1 MKGAESPTQPQAG
14 SVVPTRVPASH
25 RNSSPASVFEK
36 ILGAYDTGG
45 FTLTDTLQELKRL
58 LESGAPPT
66 QLSDILRRRELVEPL
81 PPHAHEQVVSL
92 LSDVRPRT
100 TTETPAASE
109 ARRANPDS
117 SADAFGSSTKVQTSV
132 YEKILGVF
140 EASGVTDT
148 DALAQL
154 KGLLL
159 ATGASPTALLDVL
172 RRRRLIDALP
182 RHAVLELLGLLNDA
196 QARAAAEAAMMA
208 DKRSAASDP
217 AASHLVESVPAANGS
232 APVATRTSRTE
243 TPADATSKAL
253 SSVFE
258 KVLGVFETSGFT
270 DTDVLAKLKRLL
282 LATGA
287 SPAAL
292 LGILRHRQKVDPLP
306 EHAHAKVLAL
316 LNEVIEQA
324 TGHSAVPDEAKYR
337 AHDHG
342 PVQPQYMAT
351 APIRP
356 VAQPTDQIE
365 RAAKTAI
372 AANSLRNAELSRPAP
387 NRARE
392 MDSAPVSS
400 AESTSAKTEPAP
412 QSSSQI
418 TPPVLTVAV
427 TPKSVSIEEESSI
440 PSLPPQVAA
449 PVSRPAP
456 PQTPTSNEMQTT
468 TQITASAPT
477 PTPAPASAPAQIN
490 ALAPTPAGT
499 PESASAKKES
509 KPSLLSQVTT
519 WISARVATPVSPAPT
534 PTPAP
539 ASAQTPSRSSA
550 AKQLAEAPPAPV
562 QITETKPSLLLEV
575 TTWISAQEPEAR
587 QSPSVEQSVTVPPAQ
602 ALPPLLVPAQTETSS
617 SAPVSTPSTASG
629 KIGVVSS
636 ALAPPPDSVSP
647 QTDGAPLD
655 LTPVARSLPEA
666 ATPPPARLPR
676 ASSAVSVSARAA
688 AVAAIRRLLQHS
700 PPAKTESATPSIATP
715 RASVPAPEP
724 TPSIPT
730 VAAAIAKAVAPIAAQ
745 PAPVAAPAVPT
756 AARPAAPVSPPVEE
770 VTISFDDLARLN
782 PVVAPQSKRAPKAV
796 PVVAESLAL
805 KRGGSW
811 KSGSRAIGLGAGAA
825 AVLIAATVVWLSDRP
840 APIPAPEPE
849 PVRPLTAMPPP
860 GTVIRDCA
868 QCPAM
873 TVLPVGRFK
882 QGSAVVDSGSSAFD
896 KPLHWVNITQPFSM
910 STNTVTV
917 DEFQQFIASTRRDM
931 QGCDT
936 YDGSW
941 KHRAKNN
948 WKSPGFSQ
956 TGTHP
961 VTCVSWNDAQAYAR
975 WISAKTG
982 HRYRLP
988 SASEWEF
995 AARSGGE
1002 AVLPWNPDGS
1012 DACSNANVAD
1022 QSAVRRYPGWTAFGC
1037 SDGYVYT
1044 APVGS
1049 FKANAFGLNDTLGNV
1064 FQWTQDCWTTG
1075 YAGAPIDGSARTD
1088 GNCGER
1094 ELRGGSW
1101 FSTPAYVRASYRNH
1115 FAADYRTN
1123 SVGIRLVREL
1133 EQ

>member
-1 MKGAESPTQPQAG
+1 MKGADSPTVQTG
-14 SVVPTRVPASH
+14 LVVPTRGPPSS
-25 RNSSPASVFEK
+25 RNSSPGSVFEK

-81 PPHAHEQVVSL
+81 SPHAHEQIVSL
-92 LSDVRPRT
+92 LNDVRPRPA
-100 TTETPAASE
+100 TEMPVASE
-109 ARRANPDS
+109 AKKATPDS
-117 SADAFGSSTKVQTSV
+117 SAEESGSSTKIQTSV

-140 EASGVTDT
+140 EASGFTDT

-159 ATGASPTALLDVL
+159 ATGASPTALLNVL

-182 RHAVLELLGLLNDA
+182 RHALLELLGLLSDA
-196 QARAAAEAAMMA
+196 QARAAAEAAVMA
-208 DKRSAASDP
+208 DKQSAASDT
-217 AASHLVESVPAANGS
+217 AASHPVEAVPAANGS
-232 APVATRTSRTE
+232 AHMATRTSRAE
-243 TPADATSKAL
+243 TPPDATSKAL

-324 TGHSAVPDEAKYR
+324 TGYSA
-337 AHDHG
+337 DHG
-342 PVQPQYMAT
+342 PVQPQYTAT
-351 APIRP
+351 VPIRP
-356 VAQPTDQIE
+356 VVQPTDRIE
-365 RAAKTAI
+365 RAAETAM
-372 AANSLRNAELSRPAP
+372 AVNSLRSPELSRPAP
-387 NRARE
+387 NRAKE
-392 MDSAPVSS
+392 MDSAPVSVQTPGRSDS
-400 AESTSAKTEPAP
+400 AEQRIDTPPPSVQAAPAPPVQIAASAPAPETTSSLPPPVETPVLSSSSTEPRVDAP
-412 QSSSQI
+412 APAAAEPVTPAATQL

-427 TPKSVSIEEESSI
+427 TPKS
-440 PSLPPQVAA
+440 A
-449 PVSRPAP
+449 P
-456 PQTPTSNEMQTT
+456 
-468 TQITASAPT
+468 TQIAASAA
-477 PTPAPASAPAQIN
+477 TPAA
-490 ALAPTPAGT
+490 T
-499 PESASAKKES
+499 PESVSAKRGAKPSLLTQMTTWVSARVAAARRPSPSVEQRVEAPPASLKIGASAATPAATSKLASAKKET
-509 KPSLLSQVTT
+509 KPPLPIQVTT
-519 WISARVATPVSPAPT
+519 WHSAPV
-534 PTPAP
+534 
-539 ASAQTPSRSSA
+539 
-550 AKQLAEAPPAPV
+550 AEA
-562 QITETKPSLLLEV
+562 S
-575 TTWISAQEPEAR
+575 R
-587 QSPSVEQSVTVPPAQ
+587 GPSVEQSVTVPPAQ

-617 SAPVSTPSTASG
+617 SAPVSTPSTAGG
-629 KIGVVSS
+629 KIGAVSS

-647 QTDGAPLD
+647 QTEGAPL
-655 LTPVARSLPEA
+655 TPPVAPSV
-666 ATPPPARLPR
+666 TPPPARVPR
-676 ASSAVSVSARAA
+676 ASNAVSVSARAA

-700 PPAKTESATPSIATP
+700 PPAKTESATPSP
-715 RASVPAPEP
+715 PPA
-724 TPSIPT
+724 I
-730 VAAAIAKAVAPIAAQ
+730 V
-745 PAPVAAPAVPT
+745 
-756 AARPAAPVSPPVEE
+756 PAAPPISPPVVEE
-770 VTISFDDLARLN
+770 VTISFDDLARLKSA
-782 PVVAPQSKRAPKAV
+782 VAPESKRAPKAV
-796 PVVAESLAL
+796 PVVAESLVL

-811 KSGSRAIGLGAGAA
+811 KSGNRAIGLGAGAA
-825 AVLIAATVVWLSDRP
+825 AVLIAATVAWLSNRP
-840 APIPAPEPE
+840 APLPASEPM
-849 PVRPLTAMPPP
+849 RPLAAIPPP

-868 QCPAM
+868 QCPTM

-882 QGSAVVDSGSSAFD
+882 QGSAAVDSGSSAFD
-896 KPLHWVNITQPFSM
+896 KPLHWVNITHPFSM

-917 DEFQQFIASTRRDM
+917 DEFQQFIASTGRDM

-941 KHRAKNN
+941 KHHPKNN
-948 WKSPGFSQ
+948 WKNPGFTQ

-975 WISAKTG
+975 WMSAKTG

-1002 AVLPWNPDGS
+1002 AVLPWNPDGA
-1012 DACSNANVAD
+1012 DACGNANVAD
-1022 QSAVRRYPGWTAFGC
+1022 QTAVRRYPGWTAFGC

-1064 FQWTQDCWTTG
+1064 FQWTLDCWTAG

-1088 GNCGER
+1088 GNCSER

-1115 FAADYRTN
+1115 FAADYRTS
-1123 SVGIRLVREL
+1123 SVGIRLVREI